1 MPEML
6 TDQALLER
14 EQTGLLDA
22 FTELYSRHADR
33 VFGHCAR
40 RILDRSDAEDLVG
53 EVFAIAWRSQSSLRY
68 DDTGSALPW
77 LLSIANNLL
86 KRHHRSRAIHA
97 RAIRKLA
104 AVDSIADPAVGL
116 VDDLEDRRNL
126 ALLAQVL
133 AELRPRDRDVIQM
146 CVVEGLTPNAVA
158 RATGQNAAT
167 VRSHL
172 HRALKRARVIFQ
184 RMSIAAGNPAA
195 TKVVD
200 LHESII

>member
-6 TDQALLER
+6 TDQALLEQN
-14 EQTGLLDA
+14 QTRLLEA

-53 EVFAIAWRSQSSLRY
+53 DVFAIAWRSKASLRY

-77 LLSIANNLL
+77 LLSVANNLL
-86 KRHHRSRAIHA
+86 KRRHRSRAIHA

-104 AVDSIADPAVGL
+104 AADSVVDPAVNL
-116 VDDLEDRRNL
+116 VDDLEDHQNL

-146 CVVEGLTPNAVA
+146 CVVEGFTPNAVA
-158 RATGQNAAT
+158 MATGQNAAT

-172 HRALKRARVIFQ
+172 HRALKRARAIFQ
-184 RMSIAAGNPAA
+184 ELSTAAGNPAA